1 MAPFRSVAAYVRSP
15 TGGFGLGI
23 VSEVFGYD
31 RTDLGLPGFDFA
43 VCADR
48 PGPVRTDTGIT
59 LHAEHGLDRLAA
71 ADLVFLM
78 AWDDRE
84 QEPSTEAIAAIRKAY
99 HNGGTVAA
107 HCTGTYLLAATG
119 LLDGRRATTHWRRA
133 AELAERFPRVQVE
146 PEVLYVDEGRLVT
159 GAGSAAGIDLC
170 LYLLRREYGGAV
182 ANAFA
187 RDLVVPPHRDGGQA
201 QYVAAPVPEDCDDDR
216 LSEVISWARA
226 NLDRP
231 LSVEQLAAR
240 ALMSPRSFARHFK
253 AATGATPHAWLL
265 GQRLHQA
272 EELLETAD
280 LSVEEVARRV
290 GFGTAAALRE
300 QFVRRRGVP
309 PRDYRRAF
317 AVTPVHGS
325 RSVSPP
331 PAADLERG
339 SVATESEGWL
349 PGG

>member
-1 MAPFRSVAAYVRSP
+1 MPFQSVAAYVRTP

-31 RTDLGLPGFDFA
+31 RTRQGLPGFDFA
-43 VCADR
+43 VCADK
-48 PGPVRTDTGIT
+48 PGPVRTDTGLTIQV
-59 LHAEHGLDRLAA
+59 EHGLDRLAS
-71 ADLVFLM
+71 ADLIFAM
-78 AWDDRE
+78 SWDDYE
-84 QEPSTEAIAAIRKAY
+84 HEPNPDAVAAIRKAY
-99 HNGGTVAA
+99 DNGATIAA
-107 HCTGTYLLAATG
+107 HCTGAFLLAATG
-119 LLDGRRATTHWRRA
+119 LLDGHRATTHWRWA
-133 AELAERFPRVQVE
+133 PKLARRFPAVKVE

-170 LYLLRREYGGAV
+170 LHLLRREYGATV
-182 ANAFA
+182 ANTLA
-187 RDLVVPPHRDGGQA
+187 RDMVVPPHRDGGQA
-201 QYVAAPVPEDCDDDR
+201 QYVYTPVPEDCDDDR
-216 LSEVISWARA
+216 LSEVIGWARA

-231 LSVEQLAAR
+231 LSVDQLAAR

-265 GQRLHQA
+265 GQRLHRA

-317 AVTPVHGS
+317 AVTPVRAVTPVLAGGEDRS
-325 RSVSPP
+325 R
-331 PAADLERG
+331 AC
-339 SVATESEGWL
+339 
-349 PGG
+349 